1 MGRILVVEDDPI
13 SRELVTH
20 ALVEAGHDVHT
31 ATDGLQAGEMVEQVR
46 FDAIITDE
54 MMPTMSGLDL
64 CRHVR
69 NLGQQMPI
77 VLVTSMDE
85 DDFRPELRDEYGI
98 VGVLGKPLVPP
109 LLLFILDAQL
119 QASQAPG

>member
-13 SRELVTH
+13 SQELVKH
-20 ALVEAGHDVHT
+20 ALIQAGHDVDT
-31 ATDGLQAGEMVEQVR
+31 ATNGLQASEMVGQVR

-54 MMPTMSGLDL
+54 IMPSMGGLEL
-64 CRHVR
+64 CRFVR

-77 VLVTSMDE
+77 ILVTSLDE
-85 DDFRPELRDEYGI
+85 DLFRPELRDEYGI

-109 LLLFILDAQL
+109 LLLFILDAHL
-119 QASQAPG
+119 EASGVPG

>member
-1 MGRILVVEDDPI
+1 MGRILVVDDDPI
-13 SRELVTH
+13 SRDLVTNV
-20 ALVEAGHDVHT
+20 LIQAGHVAD
-31 ATDGLQAGEMVEQVR
+31 AAADGLQASELVQQVR

-54 MMPTMSGLDL
+54 IMPTMSGLDL
-64 CRHVR
+64 CRLVR

-77 VLVTSMDE
+77 ILLTSVDE
-85 DDFRPELRDEYGI
+85 DDFRPELRDEFGI

-119 QASQAPG
+119 QASEMPG